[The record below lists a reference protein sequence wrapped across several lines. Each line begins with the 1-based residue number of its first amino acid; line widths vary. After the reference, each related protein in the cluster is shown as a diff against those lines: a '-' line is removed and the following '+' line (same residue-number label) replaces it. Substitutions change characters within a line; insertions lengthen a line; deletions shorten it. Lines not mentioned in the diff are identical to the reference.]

1 MVSDRKADELP
12 SRGFVYI
19 VRLRMYNIQR
29 WWFQSFLI
37 LLNTFP
43 NE

>member
-37 LLNTFP
+37 FVEYLP
-43 NE
+43 E